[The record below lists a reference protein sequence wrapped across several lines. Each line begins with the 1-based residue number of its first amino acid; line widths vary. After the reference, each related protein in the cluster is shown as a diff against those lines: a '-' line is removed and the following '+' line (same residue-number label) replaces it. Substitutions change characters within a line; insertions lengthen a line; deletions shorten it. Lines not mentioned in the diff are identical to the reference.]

1 MMRMDMRATSHLLGA
16 LSSSV
21 LVPAKA
27 MLLLAK
33 AVARAVAMPL
43 ALVCGAQTRLGRG
56 TKVDSNPDA
65 IVMLVKDAQALRP
78 KSCAPGRATT
88 IAARA
93 GTRTENC
100 STVTRSPATPCFASA
115 AAHMGTLQTTAAYL
129 TGPRV

>member
-1 MMRMDMRATSHLLGA
+1 MKRLHLPGA
-16 LSSSV
+16 LSSRV

-27 MLLLAK
+27 MLLAK

-43 ALVCGAQTRLGRG
+43 ALECGAQTRLGRG
-56 TKVDSNPDA
+56 TKVDSNLDA

-78 KSCAPGRATT
+78 RSCAPGRATT

>member
-1 MMRMDMRATSHLLGA
+1 MKKLHLPGA
-16 LSSSV
+16 RSSRV

-27 MLLLAK
+27 MLLAK
-33 AVARAVAMPL
+33 AVPRAVAMPL
-43 ALVCGAQTRLGRG
+43 ALECDAQTRLGQG
-56 TKVDSNPDA
+56 TKVDSNLNA

-78 KSCAPGRATT
+78 RSCAPGRATT

-100 STVTRSPATPCFASA
+100 LTVTRSPATPCFASA

>member
-1 MMRMDMRATSHLLGA
+1 MKRLHLPGA
-16 LSSSV
+16 LSSRV

-27 MLLLAK
+27 MLLAK

-43 ALVCGAQTRLGRG
+43 ALECGAQTRRGRG
-56 TKVDSNPDA
+56 TKVDSNLDA

-78 KSCAPGRATT
+78 RSCAPGRATT

-100 STVTRSPATPCFASA
+100 LTVTRSPATPCFASA

>member
-1 MMRMDMRATSHLLGA
+1 MKKLHLPGA
-16 LSSSV
+16 LSSRV

-27 MLLLAK
+27 MLLAK
-33 AVARAVAMPL
+33 AVPRAVAMPL
-43 ALVCGAQTRLGRG
+43 VLVCDALIQLGRG
-56 TKVDSNPDA
+56 TKVDNSNLGA
-65 IVMLVKDAQALRP
+65 IVMLVKDVLALRP
-78 KSCAPGRATT
+78 RSCAPGRATM

-100 STVTRSPATPCFASA
+100 STVTRSPAMPCFASA